1 MLFGCGGNGVRM
13 NKKISRLL
21 EPNLILYFLLLA
33 AFAAATMYFVPWL
46 GVIQMV
52 VTIMTNMNIVSQQH
66 LKALLVK
73 PA

>member
-1 MLFGCGGNGVRM
+1 M

-52 VTIMTNMNIVSQQH
+52 VTVFACILIRKDNLRRKRGVMQ
-66 LKALLVK
+66 
-73 PA
+73 